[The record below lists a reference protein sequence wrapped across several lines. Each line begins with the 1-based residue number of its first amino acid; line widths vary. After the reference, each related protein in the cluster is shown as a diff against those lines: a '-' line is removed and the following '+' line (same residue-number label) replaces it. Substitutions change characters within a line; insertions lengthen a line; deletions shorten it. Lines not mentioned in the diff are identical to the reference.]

1 MIYKTSK
8 FKTFDNIA
16 GSAEFNMSRLKC
28 QSAPLH
34 YYLPDINSVHTN
46 ERLFFMRK
54 KWKMFINIYIYIL
67 FLLWKSLCA
76 FKNSPIAIIIGVKL
90 ATRFAMI
97 PKARDRDVQSSLRN
111 ESLGKPSLLSIT
123 VITTF
128 YTLGENDISKQTSYK
143 SSYD

>member
-28 QSAPLH
+28 QSVPLH
-34 YYLPDINSVHTN
+34 YYLPDINSMHTN

-54 KWKMFINIYIYIL
+54 KWKIFINIYIYF

-76 FKNSPIAIIIGVKL
+76 FKNSPIAIITGVKL

-97 PKARDRDVQSSLRN
+97 PKARDRRP
-111 ESLGKPSLLSIT
+111 KLSP
-123 VITTF
+123 
-128 YTLGENDISKQTSYK
+128 Q
-143 SSYD
+143 

>member
-34 YYLPDINSVHTN
+34 YYLPDINSMHTN

-54 KWKMFINIYIYIL
+54 KWKIFINIYI
-67 FLLWKSLCA
+67 FFFHLWKSLCA
-76 FKNSPIAIIIGVKL
+76 FKNSPIAIITGVKL

-111 ESLGKPSLLSIT
+111 ESLGKPSLLPIT

-128 YTLGENDISKQTSYK
+128 YTLGENDISK
-143 SSYD
+143 

>member
-1 MIYKTSK
+1 
-8 FKTFDNIA
+8 
-16 GSAEFNMSRLKC
+16 
-28 QSAPLH
+28 
-34 YYLPDINSVHTN
+34 
-46 ERLFFMRK
+46 MRK